1 MKTRAPY
8 PGPGF
13 LVHPAHM
20 LACGFG
26 SGLIPFASGTWGTL
40 AAWPLYLLIKPSFSD
55 GAFALFLLIAFALGS
70 ACCQRT
76 GRALGVADHG
86 AIVWDEIVA
95 FWLVL
100 WVTPVDFWWQ
110 LAAFF
115 AFRFFDIFKPP
126 PARWVDVNM
135 KNGFGVMLDDAIA
148 ALFAAASIAAL
159 HLLIGRFL

>member
-95 FWLVL
+95 F
-100 WVTPVDFWWQ
+100 
-110 LAAFF
+110 
-115 AFRFFDIFKPP
+115 
-126 PARWVDVNM
+126 
-135 KNGFGVMLDDAIA
+135 
-148 ALFAAASIAAL
+148 
-159 HLLIGRFL
+159 